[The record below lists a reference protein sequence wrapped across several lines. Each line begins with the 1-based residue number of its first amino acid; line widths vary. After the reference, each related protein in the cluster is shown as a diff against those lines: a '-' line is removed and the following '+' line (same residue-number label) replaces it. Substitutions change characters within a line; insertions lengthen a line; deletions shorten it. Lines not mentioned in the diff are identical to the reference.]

1 MLDSKGMEINL
12 IGYLIIG
19 IVGIAILLVFVS
31 GPLTT
36 LLRGTFCYFYTN
48 VLQQKSD
55 YCKIIQTGPE
65 FITISANSQEDL
77 ARYVAVYAIKCW
89 RDERPIV
96 SKTITCFNLI
106 LGKHPGVVYEYD
118 VTKIMEKEGG
128 CSILENSKVIDQNG
142 GLVKYSG
149 NCGSMDNLVWTI
161 SGNAIID
168 QQLILII
175 YDTTLDKIVV
185 QA

>member
-55 YCKIIQTGPE
+55 YCKIIQTGPD

-89 RDERPIV
+89 RDERPII
-96 SKTITCFNLI
+96 SKKITCFNL
-106 LGKHPGVVYEYD
+106 LLDKHPGPVYEYD

-128 CSILENSKVIDQNG
+128 CGILENSQIIDKDG
-142 GLVKYSG
+142 KLIPYSG
-149 NCGSMDNLVWTI
+149 NCGGMNNLVWTV
-161 SGNAIID
+161 SGNVITD
-168 QQLILII
+168 QQLVLII
-175 YDTTLDKIVV
+175 YEPSLDKIVV